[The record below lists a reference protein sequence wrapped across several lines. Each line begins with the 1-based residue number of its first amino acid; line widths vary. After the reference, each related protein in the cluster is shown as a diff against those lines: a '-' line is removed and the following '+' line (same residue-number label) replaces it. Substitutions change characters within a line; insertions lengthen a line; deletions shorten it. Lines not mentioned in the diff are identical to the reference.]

1 MNRGS
6 SKMRVQA
13 VLGLFLLAL
22 ATACGPA
29 GDRAEQH
36 IHRANGLIRDGDYAQ
51 AVLELRA
58 AAQLRPDD
66 RSLTLQIASA
76 FSKAGDRQSAS
87 EYYQEAYA
95 LDPNDVEVAVAYA
108 NALTDSNPERSA
120 ELTQEVLQA
129 NPRHTGALLVQARLL
144 TLNGKTREARQIV
157 EQTRRLEPDN
167 PEIEWALAEILLI
180 QSRNLRL
187 LSASSLQRSE
197 PLNAILG
204 AYKRYIE
211 KGGTR
216 RVEAAL
222 GGARAYKAWAPGT
235 VETRRAYSEL
245 ISMAAAEDASEE
257 KRLALEEAALYAKA
271 TGDLDLERTAL
282 EELVETAPG
291 QVETWKRL
299 AIILSLQG
307 DTAATER
314 LFESM
319 FVRLGDGPDAQIA
332 YAGHLARSKNPA
344 SAIAYLNEQIAEGG
358 ESEPLWTTIFHLQV
372 GQGRYRDSARTLSK
386 IRQAY
391 PDHATTALLIAK
403 QQIAENQLDKAHQTL
418 QPILKG
424 GDATA
429 PMWRLMAQ
437 IELERDAYTEA
448 LSAIEN
454 AIELEGRTTLNL
466 RVKAPILLE
475 LGRGREAALA
485 FGEIGEKEN
494 LSIDERLLMA
504 RGYYESRGE
513 FHGRRILE
521 GLLEGPDPDPRAAL
535 ALAGWELENPNR
547 QERVRALLAST
558 HRRYPENVE
567 IVELLSRDD
576 LSRGRNAAAV
586 ARVTRAIQRRPR
598 SGGLHLIRASIWKAL
613 GRNDDAL
620 QDAQKAASLDPKRRD
635 EAYSLII
642 ELNSTPGQR
651 NATIQALEAENR
663 RGEIS
668 PDNLALLAHLY
679 LRNGQLQ
686 TARPLYERALN
697 EGSEL
702 IILKNDLAYLLAL
715 EGEDF
720 DRALKLARLAVDT
733 SEKSLTTADTLGYV
747 YLQSGAYEAAYWQFR
762 FVTGEADPPRAE
774 YWYHLGLALIELDRP
789 DEARQALAE
798 ALKIT
803 PNFVP
808 ATESLDRLDRT
819 SPGREKSAST
829 S

>member
-1 MNRGS
+1 
-6 SKMRVQA
+6 MRVLA
-13 VLGLFLLAL
+13 ALPLLLFTLAL
-22 ATACGPA
+22 GCGPG

-36 IHRANGLIRDGDYAQ
+36 LNRANGLIQEGDYAQ
-51 AVLELRA
+51 AILELRA

-66 RSLTLQIASA
+66 QSLTLQIARVFA
-76 FSKAGDRQSAS
+76 KAGDPQSAS
-87 EYYQEAYA
+87 EYFQEAHA
-95 LDPNDVEVAVAYA
+95 LDPADLEVAVDYA
-108 NALTDSNPERSA
+108 NALVDSDPARAA
-120 ELTQEVLQA
+120 ELIKEVLQA
-129 NPRHTGALLVQARLL
+129 DPRQTGALLVQARIL

-157 EQTRRLEPDN
+157 EQARRLQPDN

-187 LSASSLQRSE
+187 LSASSLQRTE

-204 AYKRYIE
+204 AYKRYLE

-222 GGARAYKAWAPGT
+222 GSARAYKSWAPGT
-235 VETRRAYSEL
+235 VEARRAYEDL
-245 ISMAAAEDASEE
+245 MSMAVVEGAYEE
-257 KRLALEEAALYAKA
+257 KKRALKETANYAKA
-271 TGDLDLERTAL
+271 IADLDLERAAL
-282 EELVETAPG
+282 QELVEADPR
-291 QVETWKRL
+291 QVEVWKRL
-299 AIILSLQG
+299 AIVLSLHG
-307 DTAATER
+307 DTAGTEK
-314 LFESM
+314 LFEKM
-319 FVRLGDGPDAQIA
+319 FAEIGNRPDAQIA
-332 YAGHLARSKNPA
+332 YSGHLAQSKNPA
-344 SAIAYLNEQIAEGG
+344 AAIAYLSEKVAEDG
-358 ESEPLWTTIFHLQV
+358 ESEPLWTAIFHLQI

-386 IRQAY
+386 LRQAY
-391 PDHATTALLIAK
+391 PKHATTTLLIAK
-403 QQIAENQLDKAHQTL
+403 QQIAESQLDEALKTL
-418 QPILKG
+418 QPILNG
-424 GDATA
+424 EEATG
-429 PMWRLMAQ
+429 PFWRLMAHIQ
-437 IELERDAYTEA
+437 HERDAYTQA
-448 LSAIEN
+448 LTAIDR

-466 RVKAPILLE
+466 RIKAPILLE

-485 FGEIGEKEN
+485 FGEVGEKES

-504 RGYYESRGE
+504 RGYYESKGE

-521 GLLEGPDPDPRAAL
+521 GLLEGPNPEPRAAL
-535 ALAGWELENPNR
+535 ALAGWELQNPNR

-558 HRRYPENVE
+558 HRLHPENLE

-598 SGGLHLIRASIWKAL
+598 NVGLYLVRASIWKAL
-613 GRNDDAL
+613 GRSDDAL
-620 QDAQKAASLDPKRRD
+620 KDAQKAASLDPQRRD

-642 ELNSTPGQR
+642 ELNATPRQR
-651 NATIQALEAENR
+651 NATIQTLEAQKV

-668 PDNLALLAHLY
+668 PDDLALLAHLY

-686 TARPLYERALN
+686 TARPLYERALI

-733 SEKSLTTADTLGYV
+733 SDKSLTTADTLGYV
-747 YLQSGAYEAAYWQFR
+747 YLRSGAYEAAYWQFR

-774 YWYHLGLALIELDRP
+774 YWYHLGLALIELDRT

-803 PNFVP
+803 PNFTP
-808 ATESLDRLDRT
+808 ATQSLDRLERT
-819 SPGREKSAST
+819 NPAIEKSAST